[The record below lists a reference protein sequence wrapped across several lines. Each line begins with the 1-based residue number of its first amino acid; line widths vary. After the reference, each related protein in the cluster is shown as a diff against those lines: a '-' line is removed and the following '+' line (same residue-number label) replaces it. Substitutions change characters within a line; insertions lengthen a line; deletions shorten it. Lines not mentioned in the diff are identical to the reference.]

1 MEGTRLSTTKGKRRR
16 RMVRLHVISRGVKQE
31 KDRWAEML
39 VLDQKTGLHL
49 IDVRND
55 VQKLPL

>member
-1 MEGTRLSTTKGKRRR
+1 
-16 RMVRLHVISRGVKQE
+16 MVRLHVISRGVKQE